1 MSAVHGSPETSA
13 STRPSARTLLPLT
26 GRQIDCLRWVQEGKT
41 SWEIGQILGIS
52 SRTVESYLAIAF
64 ERLEVNTRVQ
74 AVLKARALGL
84 L

>member
-1 MSAVHGSPETSA
+1 MTSA
-13 STRPSARTLLPLT
+13 QASSDPVPAHSPRDQAAPLT
-26 GRQIDCLRWVQEGKT
+26 ARQIDCLRWVQEGKT
-41 SWEIGQILGIS
+41 AWEIGQILGIS
-52 SRTVESYLAIAF
+52 NRTVESYLAIAF

>member
-1 MSAVHGSPETSA
+1 MSAVQDSDQPSVCASQRRTQLAVTS
-13 STRPSARTLLPLT
+13 
-26 GRQIDCLRWVQEGKT
+26 RQVECLRWVQEGKT